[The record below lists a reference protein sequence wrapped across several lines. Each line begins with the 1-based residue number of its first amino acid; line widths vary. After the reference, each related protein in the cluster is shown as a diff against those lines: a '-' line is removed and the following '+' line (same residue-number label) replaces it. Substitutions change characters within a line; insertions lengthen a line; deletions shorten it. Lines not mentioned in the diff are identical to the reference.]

1 MRGLFYISV
10 GWPENGVMKSI
21 FILMRSAVQEIK
33 QISARAVPSRA
44 VRYPIGFKI
53 TIPFLILAAII
64 SVGAAYLVYKVV
76 FENIDDRFT
85 NSLLEAGKLS
95 SDWMVHEEER
105 MLETMRLL
113 SHTQGVSQAVLSGNS
128 FNLRDLTFGT
138 TLNKQEEVVEFLD
151 NKGNPVLTMRHQ
163 INGKLEDYSYS
174 QGGQA
179 PSPQWPFVDN
189 VLQGVNDPPGND
201 KFAGMVLDNLGDT
214 FYVAGPLYDDSGN
227 LAGVVL
233 VGKSLPTLVRE
244 MRSATLAQITLYNDQ
259 GNALATSF
267 PEMTGLS
274 IFQAEIP
281 AIFAHKNTSSMT
293 QDMSKLRSV
302 QEAAIDYME
311 VIAPWQ
317 VRYGQEQGLIGVALP
332 KNFIV
337 STSQGLRGQIF
348 LLIAGALFMIFVLG
362 VGLSIS
368 ITRPLIDLMKASL
381 EASKGNLD
389 VRVPPT
395 SNDEVG
401 ILTKTFDQMIA
412 SLDKSNKDLL
422 SAYDSTLEGW
432 VKALAL
438 RDQGTEDH
446 AMRVTIM
453 TVRLA
458 SLMGIT
464 GQELVNIRR
473 GALLHDI
480 GKVGIPDAILQ
491 KPGPLME
498 EEWKIMKLHPI
509 YAVTMLKPIEFL
521 RAALD
526 IPQYHHEKWDG
537 SGYPKGIKGE
547 EIPLAARLFT
557 VVDVWDALRDNRYY
571 RPSMPEEMVIALL
584 KAESGTHFDPH
595 LVDLFLEHLDEIK
608 VDMAQILLAM
618 NYEQFT
624 LATN

>member
-1 MRGLFYISV
+1 
-10 GWPENGVMKSI
+10 MKSI
-21 FILMRSAVQEIK
+21 FILVRSAVQEIK

-95 SDWMVHEEER
+95 SDWMVHEEAR

-151 NKGNPVLTMRHQ
+151 NKGNPVLNMRHQ

-201 KFAGMVLDNLGDT
+201 KFAGMVLDDLGDT

-281 AIFAHKNTSSMT
+281 AIFAHKDTSSLT
-293 QDMSKLRSV
+293 RDVSKLRSV

-337 STSQGLRGQIF
+337 STSQGLREQIL

-389 VRVPPT
+389 VRVQPT
-395 SNDEVG
+395 SNDEIG

-412 SLDKSNKDLL
+412 SLDKSNKDLM
-422 SAYDSTLEGW
+422 STYDSTLEGW

-453 TVRLA
+453 SVRLA

-480 GKVGIPDAILQ
+480 GKMGIPDAILQ

-498 EEWKIMKLHPI
+498 EEWKIMKMHPE

-526 IPQYHHEKWDG
+526 IPEYHHEKWDG

-595 LVDLFLEHLDEIK
+595 LVDFFLEHLDEIK
-608 VDMAQILLAM
+608 VDMAHILLEM